1 MLPIYF
7 INFPFTHR
15 VTEFLISVRHR
26 SGSWF
31 SASFGANLKSCP
43 LFSAKDSGRNWIS
56 GSSMYVSKQLWGQY
70 GVISNC
76 DLGILCLALFQLQKT
91 WNFQNVQRKDHPGD
105 CFFQNEYGL
114 YYGVLPC
121 FEIKLDKFVEICP
134 HHVCKAGVEINLRT
148 NICAPDCFRVVQTR
162 LLWTEYL
169 LLIVIVV
176 HLISLARIF
185 ALDCYCCAPDI
196 FSPNICSWLLPAPF
210 SCSPLIEVRT
220 ESSPSPL
227 STQIPPVGEI
237 VATTV
242 DLYALLQCSL
252 IAANA
257 SSDSSSSTTISAGL
271 PTTWQQAQCIQE
283 IYAAF

>member
-76 DLGILCLALFQLQKT
+76 EGFCAWHYSSSKRHETSKMSRERIIQEIASFKMSTDSTTEFCPAL
-91 WNFQNVQRKDHPGD
+91 
-105 CFFQNEYGL
+105 
-114 YYGVLPC
+114 
-121 FEIKLDKFVEICP
+121 KLNWISL
-134 HHVCKAGVEINLRT
+134 LRYAPIMYAKQELKSIWEPT
-148 NICAPDCFRVVQTR
+148 SVHLIASESFRPDCFGLNICSWLW
-162 LLWTEYL
+162 LLCTWYLWPEYL
-169 LLIVIVV
+169 LLIAIVV

-185 ALDCYCCAPDI
+185 ALDC
-196 FSPNICSWLLPAPF
+196 FQHPF
-210 SCSPLIEVRT
+210 
-220 ESSPSPL
+220 
-227 STQIPPVGEI
+227 PV
-237 VATTV
+237 
-242 DLYALLQCSL
+242 LH
-252 IAANA
+252 
-257 SSDSSSSTTISAGL
+257 
-271 PTTWQQAQCIQE
+271 
-283 IYAAF
+283 